1 MLTRTF
7 DGPLGPITLVADGGA
22 LVALHFEGEAAPPA
36 STGPH
41 EDDARVLA
49 QAERELGEYFA
60 GQRMVFGVKL
70 APRGTPFQE
79 RVWRLLREIPY
90 GETRSYVDLARQLG
104 APNATRAVG
113 RANGKNPIAILVP
126 CHRVIGKDGSLTGFA
141 SGLHRK
147 AKLLALEGSWPAQ
160 EGLFGGAGA

>member
-1 MLTRTF
+1 MITRTIES
-7 DGPLGPITLVADGGA
+7 PLGPITLVAASGA
-22 LVALHFEGEAAPPA
+22 IAALHFDGEDAPPVSDGA
-36 STGPH
+36 H
-41 EDDARVLA
+41 EDDARVID
-49 QAERELGEYFA
+49 QAERELAEYFA
-60 GQRMVFGVKL
+60 GARRDFGVKL

-104 APNATRAVG
+104 DPNATRAVG

-141 SGLHRK
+141 SGLDRK
-147 AKLLALEGSWPAQ
+147 AKLLALEGAGPAQ
-160 EGLFGGAGA
+160 RGLFGDA